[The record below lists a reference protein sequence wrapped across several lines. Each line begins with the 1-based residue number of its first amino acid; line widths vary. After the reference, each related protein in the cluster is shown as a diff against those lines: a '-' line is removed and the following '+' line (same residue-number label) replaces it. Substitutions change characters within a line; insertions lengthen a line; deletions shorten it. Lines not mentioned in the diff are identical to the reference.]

1 MALHPVHIAEN
12 VYISTFYYSRGE
24 DIELCPSRFLCSPSK
39 DALDS
44 YSRMIYTNVPLLFLL
59 HSIYIYVV
67 ADSVQEKVRRLI
79 EEHHEQINQVND
91 KYLPIS
97 CSKSSVIQPLITFEI
112 NDCKT
117 NFYNF
122 RLSMRLKMYSQF
134 LALFLFSSLND
145 NKCEFDRRICV
156 GEYILNSPTNTDKR
170 SETSKTLK

>member
-1 MALHPVHIAEN
+1 MCTFRRFIIHGAKTSSSVLRDFYVLPAKMRWIHIAE
-12 VYISTFYYSRGE
+12 F
-24 DIELCPSRFLCSPSK
+24 
-39 DALDS
+39 
-44 YSRMIYTNVPLLFLL
+44 SRMIYTNVPLFFLL